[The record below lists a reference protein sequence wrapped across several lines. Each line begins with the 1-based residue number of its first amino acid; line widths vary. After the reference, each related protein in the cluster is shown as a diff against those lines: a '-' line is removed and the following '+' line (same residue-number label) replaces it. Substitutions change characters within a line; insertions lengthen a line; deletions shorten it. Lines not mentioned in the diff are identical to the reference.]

1 MPGSPNLNIMLK
13 TARKAGRSLSKDFR
27 EVENLQVSRK
37 GAGDFVSRA
46 DIAAENIIRDE
57 LMEAR
62 PTYGWVGEESDE
74 EEGNDPTRRWIVDPL
89 DGTTNFLHGLPHWA
103 VSIALEHKGEI
114 ISGVIYDP
122 CKDEMFFAEKG
133 LGAWMNETRIRVSA
147 RHSIADSL
155 YATGIPFSG
164 RIEDLPE
171 TINDLKKL
179 MPKCSGVRRY
189 GAAALD
195 LAYVAAGRYEG
206 YWERNLNNWDIAGGV
221 IIARE
226 AGAMVESISINGD
239 PLTDGNIIAAT
250 EVQFNKFAKII
261 RE

>member
-1 MPGSPNLNIMLK
+1 
-13 TARKAGRSLSKDFR
+13 
-27 EVENLQVSRK
+27 
-37 GAGDFVSRA
+37 
-46 DIAAENIIRDE
+46 
-57 LMEAR
+57 
-62 PTYGWVGEESDE
+62 
-74 EEGNDPTRRWIVDPL
+74 
-89 DGTTNFLHGLPHWA
+89 
-103 VSIALEHKGEI
+103 
-114 ISGVIYDP
+114 
-122 CKDEMFFAEKG
+122 
-133 LGAWMNETRIRVSA
+133 
-147 RHSIADSL
+147 
-155 YATGIPFSG
+155 
-164 RIEDLPE
+164 
-171 TINDLKKL
+171 

>member
-1 MPGSPNLNIMLK
+1 MPGSAILNIMLK

-62 PTYGWVGEESDE
+62 PTYGWVGDESDE
-74 EEGNDPTRRWIVDPL
+74 EEGKDPTRRWIVDRL

-171 TINDLKKL
+171 TIIDLKKL

-239 PLTDGNIIAAT
+239 PLMDGNIIAAT